1 MNPSAPHP
9 HRRRL
14 TRAEVH
20 RRRRNRAIRRV
31 AGLTVMLCVAAG
43 GVTFLLTRRAAV
55 PSASAASA
63 ISMPAQSIADPTV
76 SSAEN
81 TAAPANT
88 LGLTAD
94 EARAMLADPLMVL
107 VNHTSKMPDDYTF
120 DTKECGSATA
130 VNKTLQTVACDAFL
144 SMQKAAA
151 ADGVTVWMQS
161 GYRSVKYQTSLYERK
176 TKYYLD
182 KGYDNATAREK
193 AAAVVNPP
201 GYSEHNCGLAA
212 DLNSPEH
219 TGLDEG
225 FEKTAA
231 FRWLCEH
238 AGDYGFILRYPKDAE
253 DKTEI
258 IYEPWHWRYVGVE
271 NAAKINA
278 SGLCFEDYI
287 ETLQSIAAEG

>member
-14 TRAEVH
+14 TRAEVR

-43 GVTFLLTRRAAV
+43 GVSFLLTRRAAI

-63 ISMPAQSIADPTV
+63 ISMPAQSIADSTV

-81 TAAPANT
+81 TAAPANA

-231 FRWLCEH
+231 FRWLCER

-278 SGLCFEDYI
+278 SGLCFEEYI

>member
-1 MNPSAPHP
+1 MYSSHHHKHHA
-9 HRRRL
+9 RRL
-14 TRAEVH
+14 LC
-20 RRRRNRAIRRV
+20 
-31 AGLTVMLCVAAG
+31 LTALLCFAAG
-43 GVTFLLTRRAAV
+43 GTAYACTRKAAV
-55 PSASAASA
+55 PQL
-63 ISMPAQSIADPTV
+63 PEL
-76 SSAEN
+76 SAESLEQPAEYGVQQSTL
-81 TAAPANT
+81 TAAQAQAILDDPRMI
-88 LGLTAD
+88 LVS
-94 EARAMLADPLMVL
+94 RAHPI
-107 VNHTSKMPDDYTF
+107 TEDYPVE
-120 DTKECGSATA
+120 TKECGSATA
-130 VNKTLQTVACDAFL
+130 INKTLQTEAADAFL
-144 SMQKAAA
+144 SMQAAA
-151 ADGVTVWMQS
+151 AKDGVDVRMQS
-161 GYRSVKYQTSLYERK
+161 GYRSVSYQKKLYDNK
-176 TKYYLD
+176 TQYYRD
-182 KGYDNATAREK
+182 KGLSEAAAREK
-193 AAAVVNPP
+193 AAVIVNPP
-201 GYSEHNCGLAA
+201 GCSEHNCGLAA